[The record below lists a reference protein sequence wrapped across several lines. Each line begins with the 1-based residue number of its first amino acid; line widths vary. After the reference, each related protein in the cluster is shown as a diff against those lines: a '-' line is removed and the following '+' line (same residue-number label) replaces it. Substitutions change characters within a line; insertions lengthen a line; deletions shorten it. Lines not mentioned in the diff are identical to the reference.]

1 MANDVKTMV
10 NSTIEQD
17 VRSITNAITEGIK
30 DSSNGAQDFE
40 SKQAFSKAM
49 TDTLSEAYGVKMTA
63 TNMKNRY
70 SGNIAF
76 LVEKIDELE
85 KKDSLS
91 ETQKTEL
98 NNSMELLAQSKAR
111 WGYWY
116 GGIKAN
122 YKKESL
128 VKDETL
134 YKAYDKKRENN
145 DGFRKALASYF
156 EKNYGMILKNP
167 TIDYINNTIGRK
179 RAAMTQADKHQTVS
193 FNTTEFFLFLTDTM
207 IEIAIAKKQMNIGV
221 ACEVVTTSYNAIDE
235 LDNIYAV
242 PKRTPETTI
251 ATMKDILDQ
260 VAYSTKGLK
269 TKADYIDAWKKALKA
284 GLFVEY

>member
-1 MANDVKTMV
+1 MTTVKTMI
-10 NSTIEQD
+10 NSTIEKDAQS
-17 VRSITNAITEGIK
+17 VANAITEGIK
-30 DSSNGAQDFE
+30 NPNNGAQDFTG
-40 SKQAFSKAM
+40 KQAFSKAM
-49 TDTLSEAYGVKMTA
+49 TDVLSVAYGVKMTA

-70 SGNIAF
+70 SGNVTF
-76 LVEKIDELE
+76 LVEKINELE

-91 ETQKTEL
+91 EAQKTEL
-98 NNSMELLAQSKAR
+98 ENSMELLAQSKAR
-111 WGYWY
+111 WNHWY
-116 GGIKAN
+116 GGIKVN

-134 YKAYDKKRENN
+134 YNAYDKKREDNE
-145 DGFRKALASYF
+145 GFRKALATYF
-156 EKNYGMILKNP
+156 EENYGMILKSA

-179 RAAMTQADKHQTVS
+179 RAAMTQADKHQTAS
-193 FNTTEFFLFLTDTM
+193 FNITEFFLFLTDTM

-235 LDNIYAV
+235 LDSIYAV
-242 PKRTPETTI
+242 PKRTPDTTV
-251 ATMKDILDQ
+251 ATMKDVLNQ